1 MKFIET
7 TEQLIAWAKEVNN
20 GVSLSRKCDLQDIIG
35 HSNTERLKELF
46 ISANGSRNLIT
57 CSFYNTMSYDF
68 VEEMLLAL
76 AKHKAQALIDKE
88 SERLETEW
96 TERFVLLEKREERLK
111 DGKTVIY
118 KKIATLKNTLARL
131 ESKLEREKD
140 ENAVLRK
147 KKMELSGEVERLSA
161 DAKRFNIIKSLL
173 SPPPAVRE
181 VSQ

>member
-1 MKFIET
+1 MMKTIET
-7 TEQLIAWAKEVNN
+7 TEQLITWAKEVNN

-35 HSNTERLKELF
+35 HSNKETLKKLF
-46 ISANGSRNLIT
+46 IAANGSRNLIT

-96 TERFVLLEKREERLK
+96 TKREERLE
-111 DGKTVIY
+111 DGKKAIY
-118 KKIATLKNTLARL
+118 KKIATLKNNIDKL
-131 ESKLEREKD
+131 ESKLEREKA

-147 KKMELSGEVERLSA
+147 KKMELSDEVKRLSV
-161 DAKRFNIIKSLL
+161 DAERFNIIKKLL
-173 SPPPAVRE
+173 SSPAAVE
-181 VSQ
+181 VQL